1 MSQPVR
7 SSTARSILYRNGV
20 IHSSADPFAEAIL
33 VDDGVV
39 AWIGADDTAAGLAAR
54 ADRVIDLDGALVT
67 PGFVDAH
74 AHVLETGLSGDAVDL
89 TPAGGVHSLADALAA
104 LHAGARRLAAADPSG
119 QQVLLAFGWDEQAW
133 PERRTFTRQEL
144 DDACGGR
151 PVYAARVDVHSA
163 VVSTAMAARA
173 GIDHDPAWT
182 GTGLSGSGWSDAPAD
197 TGLVTA
203 DLHHTVRDVAHT
215 LSPERRTRLYRE
227 TLAAWAARGIVSVH
241 EMSGE
246 HLDTRAGLAE
256 LHAMTAGS
264 TTPEAL
270 SDDGVPALPHLA
282 AYRGELCRTTDDA
295 QALFAELPFLTGI
308 GGDLNV
314 DGSIGSRTAALRSP
328 YADLPVDPS
337 SGSFT
342 GALTNPDGTPW
353 TGNLYLS
360 AEQIAHHLAAVQGAR
375 GQGAGLQAA
384 FHVIGDRAMDTMM
397 LGLQIAAQLTGESAV
412 RAGHHRIEH
421 ALFVDATTLA
431 ALLVQG
437 VGLSVQP
444 AFDTA
449 FGGSDGVYATRLGAM
464 RAGSLMP
471 FADLAQA
478 GVPLAFGSDT
488 PVTPVDPWQGVRAAT
503 SHEDPDQRI
512 SAGAAFRAHTR
523 GGWRLAG
530 LDHTGA
536 GQLRV
541 GAPAHLAVWRA
552 ERLGVQAAPGRLS
565 SWSEEARA
573 GTPLLPDLSPDAVEP
588 ECLHTL
594 RDGVVLHDTF

>member
-1 MSQPVR
+1 VSQPV
-7 SSTARSILYRNGV
+7 RSILYRNGV
-20 IHSSADPFAEAIL
+20 IHSAADPFAEAIL

-39 AWIGADDTAAGLAAR
+39 AWLGADDTAAGLAAR

-74 AHVLETGLSGDAVDL
+74 AHVLETGLASDSVDL
-89 TPAGGVHSLADALAA
+89 TPAGGVHSLADALEA
-104 LHAGARRLAAADPSG
+104 LHDGARRLAAADPSRE
-119 QQVLLAFGWDEQAW
+119 QVLLAFGWDDQAW
-133 PERRTFTRQEL
+133 PEQRTFTRQEL

-163 VVSTAMAARA
+163 VISSSMAARA
-173 GIDHDPAWT
+173 GIEHDPAWT
-182 GTGLSGSGWSDAPAD
+182 GLGMAGSGWSDAPAD

-203 DLHHTVRDVAHT
+203 DLHHTVRAAAHA

-227 TLAAWAARGIVSVH
+227 TLAAWAARGVVSVH
-241 EMSGE
+241 EMSGA
-246 HLDTRAGLAE
+246 HLDTRAGLTE
-256 LHAMTAGS
+256 LYAMAAGS
-264 TTPEAL
+264 VTPEAR
-270 SDDGVPALPHLA
+270 DAGAPALPHLA
-282 AYRGELCRTTDDA
+282 AYRGELCQTPDDA
-295 QALFAELPFLTGI
+295 RALLAELPFLTGI

-314 DGSIGSRTAALRSP
+314 DGSIGSRTAALRAP
-328 YADLPVDPS
+328 YSDLPVDPYS
-337 SGSFT
+337 ASFS
-342 GALTNPDGTPW
+342 GALTNADGTPW

-360 AEQIAHHLAAVQGAR
+360 AEQIGHHLAAVQSAR
-375 GQGAGLQAA
+375 GDGVGLQAA
-384 FHVIGDRAMDTMM
+384 FHVIGDRAMDTMV
-397 LGLQIAAQLTGESAV
+397 LGLQVAAQLTGESAV

-421 ALFVDATTLA
+421 GLFVDAATLA
-431 ALLVQG
+431 ALLTHG

-444 AFDTA
+444 AFEAA
-449 FGGSDGVYATRLGAM
+449 FGGSEGVYATRLGAL

-503 SHEDPDQRI
+503 SHDDPDQRI

-588 ECLHTL
+588 ECLHTM
-594 RDGVVLHDTF
+594 RDGVILHDTF

>member
-1 MSQPVR
+1 M
-7 SSTARSILYRNGV
+7 
-20 IHSSADPFAEAIL
+20 
-33 VDDGVV
+33 
-39 AWIGADDTAAGLAAR
+39 
-54 ADRVIDLDGALVT
+54 
-67 PGFVDAH
+67 
-74 AHVLETGLSGDAVDL
+74 AV
-89 TPAGGVHSLADALAA
+89 
-104 LHAGARRLAAADPSG
+104 
-119 QQVLLAFGWDEQAW
+119 
-133 PERRTFTRQEL
+133 
-144 DDACGGR
+144 
-151 PVYAARVDVHSA
+151 
-163 VVSTAMAARA
+163 RA
-173 GIDHDPAWT
+173 GIEHDPAWT
-182 GTGLSGSGWSDAPAD
+182 GMGVAGSGWSDAPAD

-203 DLHHTVRDVAHT
+203 ALHHTVRAVAHA

-227 TLAAWAARGIVSVH
+227 TLAAWAARGVVSVH

-256 LHAMTAGS
+256 LYAMTADS
-264 TTPEAL
+264 MSPEAR
-270 SDDGVPALPHLA
+270 SDADRSAAAGALPHLV
-282 AYRGELCRTTDDA
+282 AYRGELCRTADDA
-295 QALFAELPFLTGI
+295 RELLAELPFLTGI

-328 YADLPVDPS
+328 YSDLPVDPY

-342 GALTNPDGTPW
+342 GALTNSDGSPW
-353 TGNLYLS
+353 TGNLYLTV
-360 AEQIAHHLAAVQGAR
+360 EQIAHHLAAVQNAR
-375 GQGAGLQAA
+375 GDGAGVQAA
-384 FHVIGDRAMDTMM
+384 FHVIGDRAMDTMV
-397 LGLQIAAQLTGESAV
+397 LGLQVAAQLTGESAV
-412 RAGHHRIEH
+412 RSGHHRIEH
-421 ALFVDATTLA
+421 GLFVDAVTLA
-431 ALLVQG
+431 ALLTHG

-444 AFDTA
+444 AFEAT
-449 FGGSDGVYATRLGAM
+449 FGGSKGVYASRLGAM

-573 GTPLLPDLSPDAVEP
+573 GTPLLPDLSPEAVEP
-588 ECLHTL
+588 ECLHTM
-594 RDGVVLHDTF
+594 RDGVILHDTF

>member
-1 MSQPVR
+1 VSQPV
-7 SSTARSILYRNGV
+7 RSILYRNGV
-20 IHSSADPFAEAIL
+20 IHSAADPFAEAIL
-33 VDDGVV
+33 VDDGIV
-39 AWIGADDTAAGLAAR
+39 AWLGADDTAAGLAAR

-74 AHVLETGLSGDAVDL
+74 AHVLETGLSSDSVDL
-89 TPAGGVHSLADALAA
+89 TPAGGVRSHADALAA
-104 LHAGARRLAAADPSG
+104 LHVGARRLAAADPSG
-119 QQVLLAFGWDEQAW
+119 DQVLLAFGWDEQAW
-133 PERRTFTRQEL
+133 PEQRAFTKQEL

-163 VVSTAMAARA
+163 VVSTSMAARA
-173 GIDHDPAWT
+173 GIEHHPAWT

-203 DLHHTVRDVAHT
+203 DLHHIVRDVAHE
-215 LSPERRTRLYRE
+215 LPPERRTRLYRE

-256 LHAMTAGS
+256 LYAMTTDSVAAARS
-264 TTPEAL
+264 EP
-270 SDDGVPALPHLA
+270 GVPALPHLV
-282 AYRGELCRTTDDA
+282 AYRGELCRTADDA
-295 QALFAELPFLTGI
+295 GALLAELPFLTGI

-314 DGSIGSRTAALRSP
+314 DGSIGSRTAALRNP
-328 YADLPVDPS
+328 YSDLPVDPS

-342 GALTNPDGTPW
+342 GALTNADGTPW
-353 TGNLYLS
+353 TGNLYLT
-360 AEQIAHHLAAVQGAR
+360 AEQIAHHVAAVQGA
-375 GQGAGLQAA
+375 GVHAA
-384 FHVIGDRAMDTMM
+384 FHVIGDRAMDEMV
-397 LGLQIAAQLTGESAV
+397 LGLQAAAQLAGESAV
-412 RAGHHRIEH
+412 RAAHHRIEH

-444 AFDTA
+444 AFDSA
-449 FGGSDGVYATRLGAM
+449 FGGSKGVYSTRLGAM

-552 ERLGVQAAPGRLS
+552 EHLGVQAAPGRLS

-594 RDGVVLHDTF
+594 RDGVILHDTF

>member
-1 MSQPVR
+1 MSQPV
-7 SSTARSILYRNGV
+7 RSILYRNGV
-20 IHSSADPFAEAIL
+20 VHSAADPFAEAIL

-39 AWIGADDTAAGLAAR
+39 AWLGADDTAAGLAAR

-74 AHVLETGLSGDAVDL
+74 AHVLETGLSTDSVDL

-104 LHAGARRLAAADPSG
+104 LHDGARRLEAADPTG
-119 QQVLLAFGWDEQAW
+119 DQVLLAFGWDEQAW
-133 PERRTFTRQEL
+133 PEQRPFTRQEL

-163 VVSTAMAARA
+163 VISTTMAARA
-173 GIDHDPAWT
+173 GIEHDPTWT
-182 GTGLSGSGWSDAPAD
+182 GMGLAGSGWSDAPAES
-197 TGLVTA
+197 GLVTA
-203 DLHHTVRDVAHT
+203 DLHHTVRAVAHA

-227 TLAAWAARGIVSVH
+227 TLAAWAARGVVSVH
-241 EMSGE
+241 EMSGV
-246 HLDTRAGLAE
+246 HLDTRDGLAE
-256 LHAMTAGS
+256 LYALTTDSM
-264 TTPEAL
+264 TPEARA
-270 SDDGVPALPHLA
+270 DDATPALPHLA
-282 AYRGELCRTTDDA
+282 AYRGELCRTADDA
-295 QALFAELPFLTGI
+295 RALLAELPFLTGI

-328 YADLPVDPS
+328 YSDLPADPY
-337 SGSFT
+337 SGSYT
-342 GALTNPDGTPW
+342 GALTNADGTPW
-353 TGNLYLS
+353 SGNLYLTV
-360 AEQIAHHLAAVQGAR
+360 EQIAHHLAAVQDAR
-375 GQGAGLQAA
+375 GDGAGVQGA
-384 FHVIGDRAMDTMM
+384 FHVIGDRAMDTMV
-397 LGLQIAAQLTGESAV
+397 LGLQVAAQLTGESAV

-421 ALFVDATTLA
+421 GLFVDAATLA
-431 ALLVQG
+431 ALLTHG

-444 AFDTA
+444 AFEAA
-449 FGGSDGVYATRLGAM
+449 FGGSKGVYASRLGAM

-503 SHEDPDQRI
+503 RHEDPDQRI

>member
-1 MSQPVR
+1 MSQPV
-7 SSTARSILYRNGV
+7 RSILYRNGV
-20 IHSSADPFAEAIL
+20 IHSAADPFAEAIL

-39 AWIGADDTAAGLAAR
+39 AWLGADDTAAGLAAR

-74 AHVLETGLSGDAVDL
+74 AHVLETGLSSDSVDL

-104 LHAGARRLAAADPSG
+104 LHDGARRLAATDPSG
-119 QQVLLAFGWDEQAW
+119 DEALLAFGWDEQAW
-133 PERRTFTRQEL
+133 PEQRAFTRAEL
-144 DDACGGR
+144 DDACDGR

-163 VVSTAMAARA
+163 VVSTSMAARA
-173 GIDHDPAWT
+173 GIEHDPAWT
-182 GTGLSGSGWSDAPAD
+182 GMGLSGSGWSDAPAD

-203 DLHHTVRDVAHT
+203 DLHHTVRHVAHA

-256 LHAMTAGS
+256 LHAMTTHS
-264 TTPEAL
+264 VTPEAQA
-270 SDDGVPALPHLA
+270 DPGVAALPHLV
-282 AYRGELCRTTDDA
+282 AYRGELCRTPDDA
-295 QALFAELPFLTGI
+295 RALLAELPFLTGI

-328 YADLPVDPS
+328 YSDLPVDPS

-342 GALTNPDGTPW
+342 GALTNADGTPW
-353 TGNLYLS
+353 TGNLYLT
-360 AEQIAHHLAAVQGAR
+360 ADQIAHHLAAVQNAR
-375 GQGAGLQAA
+375 GDGAGVQAA
-384 FHVIGDRAMDTMM
+384 FHVIGDRAMDEMV
-397 LGLQIAAQLTGESAV
+397 LGLQVAAQLTGESAV
-412 RAGHHRIEH
+412 RAAHHRIEH
-421 ALFVDATTLA
+421 GLFVDATTLA

-444 AFDTA
+444 AFDSA
-449 FGGSDGVYATRLGAM
+449 FGGSKGMYAARLGAS

-503 SHEDPDQRI
+503 GHEDPDQRI

-541 GAPAHLAVWRA
+541 GSPAHLAVWRA

-594 RDGVVLHDTF
+594 RDGVILHDTF

>member
-1 MSQPVR
+1 MTQPV
-7 SSTARSILYRNGV
+7 RSILYRNGV
-20 IHSSADPFAEAIL
+20 VHSAADPFAEAIL

-39 AWIGADDTAAGLAAR
+39 AWLGADDTAAGLAAR

-74 AHVLETGLSGDAVDL
+74 AHVLETGLAADGVDL
-89 TPAGGVHSLADALAA
+89 SLAGGVRSLGEALAV
-104 LHAGARRLAAADPSG
+104 LHGRSRRLEASDPSG
-119 QQVLLAFGWDEQAW
+119 EQVLLAFGWDEQAW
-133 PERRTFTRQEL
+133 PERRAFTRSEL
-144 DDACGGR
+144 DAACGGR
-151 PVYAARVDVHSA
+151 AVYAARVDVHSA

-173 GIDHDPAWT
+173 GIEHDPAWT
-182 GTGLSGSGWSDAPAD
+182 GTGMSGSGWSDAPAD

-203 DLHHTVRDVAHT
+203 DLHHTVRAVAHT
-215 LSPERRTRLYRE
+215 LTAAHRTRLYRE

-256 LHAMTAGS
+256 LHALTSDAAVA
-264 TTPEAL
+264 EART
-270 SDDGVPALPHLA
+270 DPGATALPHLA
-282 AYRGELCRTTDDA
+282 AYRGELCRTADDA
-295 QALFAELPFLTGI
+295 RALLAELPFLTGI

-328 YADLPVDPS
+328 YSDLPADPAS
-337 SGSFT
+337 ASFS

-353 TGNLYLS
+353 TGNLYLN
-360 AEQIAHHLAAVQGAR
+360 ADQIAHHLAAVQEVGV
-375 GQGAGLQAA
+375 QGA
-384 FHVIGDRAMDTMM
+384 FHVIGDRAMDETV
-397 LGLQIAAQLTGESAV
+397 LGLQVAAQITGESAV
-412 RAGHHRIEH
+412 RSGHHRIEH
-421 ALFVDATTLA
+421 ALFVDAATLA

-444 AFDTA
+444 AFDSA
-449 FGGSDGVYATRLGAM
+449 FGGSKGVYATRLGAA
-464 RAGSLMP
+464 RAGALMP

-503 SHEDPDQRI
+503 GHEDPEQRI

-552 ERLGVQAAPGRLS
+552 EHLGVQAAPGRLS

-573 GTPLLPDLSPDAVEP
+573 GTPLLPDLSADAPEP

>member
-1 MSQPVR
+1 VSQPVR
-7 SSTARSILYRNGV
+7 SVLYRNGV
-20 IHSSADPFAEAIL
+20 IHSAADPFAEAIL

-39 AWIGADDTAAGLAAR
+39 AWLGADDTAAGLAAR

-67 PGFVDAH
+67 PGFVDSH
-74 AHVLETGLSGDAVDL
+74 AHVLETGLSTDSVDL

-104 LHAGARRLAAADPSG
+104 LHGGARRLAATDPSG
-119 QQVLLAFGWDEQAW
+119 DEVLLAFGWDEQAW
-133 PERRTFTRQEL
+133 PEQRAFTRAEL

-163 VVSTAMAARA
+163 VVSTSMAVRA
-173 GIDHDPAWT
+173 GIEHDPAWT
-182 GTGLSGSGWSDAPAD
+182 GMGLSGSGWSDAPAD

-203 DLHHTVRDVAHT
+203 DLHHTVRDVAHA

-256 LHAMTAGS
+256 LYAMTARSAG
-264 TTPEAL
+264 ADAR
-270 SDDGVPALPHLA
+270 SDARSDGEVPALPHLV
-282 AYRGELCRTTDDA
+282 AYRGELCRTVDDA
-295 QALFAELPFLTGI
+295 RALLAELPFLTGI

-328 YADLPVDPS
+328 YSDLPVDPS

-342 GALTNPDGTPW
+342 GALTNADGTPW
-353 TGNLYLS
+353 TGNLYLT
-360 AEQIAHHLAAVQGAR
+360 AEQIAHHLAAVQNAR
-375 GQGAGLQAA
+375 GDGAGVQAA
-384 FHVIGDRAMDTMM
+384 FHVIGDRAMDEMV
-397 LGLQIAAQLTGESAV
+397 LGLQVAAQLTGESAV

-421 ALFVDATTLA
+421 GLFVDAVTLA
-431 ALLVQG
+431 ALLVRG

-444 AFDTA
+444 AFDSA
-449 FGGSDGVYATRLGAM
+449 FGGSKGVYASRLGAS

-503 SHEDPDQRI
+503 GHADPDQRI

-541 GAPAHLAVWRA
+541 GSPAHLAVWRA

-588 ECLHTL
+588 ECLHTM
-594 RDGVVLHDTF
+594 RDGVILHDTF

>member
-1 MSQPVR
+1 VSQPV
-7 SSTARSILYRNGV
+7 RSILYRNGV
-20 IHSSADPFAEAIL
+20 IHSAADPFAEAIL

-39 AWIGADDTAAGLAAR
+39 AWLGADDTAAGLAAR

-74 AHVLETGLSGDAVDL
+74 AHVLETGLASDSVDL
-89 TPAGGVHSLADALAA
+89 TPAGGVHSLADALEA
-104 LHAGARRLAAADPSG
+104 LHDGARRLAAADPSG
-119 QQVLLAFGWDEQAW
+119 EQVLLAFGWDDQAW
-133 PERRTFTRQEL
+133 PEQRTFTRQEL

-163 VVSTAMAARA
+163 VISSSMAARA
-173 GIDHDPAWT
+173 GIEHDPAWT
-182 GTGLSGSGWSDAPAD
+182 GLGMAGSGWSDAPAD

-203 DLHHTVRDVAHT
+203 DLHHTVRAAAHA
-215 LSPERRTRLYRE
+215 LPPERRTRLYRE
-227 TLAAWAARGIVSVH
+227 TLAAWAARGVVSVH
-241 EMSGE
+241 EMSGA
-246 HLDTRAGLAE
+246 HLDTRAGLTE
-256 LHAMTAGS
+256 LYAMAAGS
-264 TTPEAL
+264 VTPEAR
-270 SDDGVPALPHLA
+270 DAGAPALPHLA
-282 AYRGELCRTTDDA
+282 AYRGELCQTPDDA
-295 QALFAELPFLTGI
+295 RALLAELPFLTGI

-314 DGSIGSRTAALRSP
+314 DGSIGSRTAALRAP
-328 YADLPVDPS
+328 YSDLPVDPYS
-337 SGSFT
+337 ASFS
-342 GALTNPDGTPW
+342 GALTNADGTPW

-360 AEQIAHHLAAVQGAR
+360 AEQIGHHLAAVQSAR
-375 GQGAGLQAA
+375 GDGVGLQAA
-384 FHVIGDRAMDTMM
+384 FHVIGDRAMDTMV
-397 LGLQIAAQLTGESAV
+397 LGLQVAAQLTGESAV

-421 ALFVDATTLA
+421 GLFVDAATLA
-431 ALLVQG
+431 ALLTHG

-444 AFDTA
+444 AFEAA
-449 FGGSDGVYATRLGAM
+449 FGGSEGVYATRLGAL

-503 SHEDPDQRI
+503 SHADPDQRI

-573 GTPLLPDLSPDAVEP
+573 GTPLLPDLSPNAVEP
-588 ECLHTL
+588 ECLHTM
-594 RDGVVLHDTF
+594 RDGVILHDTF

>member
-1 MSQPVR
+1 MSQPV
-7 SSTARSILYRNGV
+7 RSILYRNGV
-20 IHSSADPFAEAIL
+20 IHSAADPFAEAIL

-39 AWIGADDTAAGLAAR
+39 AWLGADDTAAGLAAR

-74 AHVLETGLSGDAVDL
+74 AHVLETGLSSDAVDL
-89 TPAGGVHSLADALAA
+89 TAAGGVHSLADALAA
-104 LHAGARRLAAADPSG
+104 LHDGARRLEAADPSSD
-119 QQVLLAFGWDEQAW
+119 QVLLAFGWDEQTW
-133 PERRTFTRQEL
+133 PEQRTFTRQEL

-163 VVSTAMAARA
+163 VVSTSMAARA
-173 GIDHDPAWT
+173 GIERDPAWT
-182 GTGLSGSGWSDAPAD
+182 GTGTTGWSDAPAD

-203 DLHHTVRDVAHT
+203 DLHHTVRDVAHA
-215 LSPERRTRLYRE
+215 LSPERRTRLYRD
-227 TLAAWAARGIVSVH
+227 TLAAWAARGVVSVH

-256 LHAMTAGS
+256 LHAMTAHPM
-264 TTPEAL
+264 TTEART
-270 SDDGVPALPHLA
+270 DPGMPALPHLA
-282 AYRGELCRTTDDA
+282 AYRGELCQTADEAR
-295 QALFAELPFLTGI
+295 ALLAELPFLTGI

-328 YADLPVDPS
+328 YADLPVDPYS
-337 SGSFT
+337 DSFT
-342 GALTNPDGTPW
+342 GALNHADGTPW

-360 AEQIAHHLAAVQGAR
+360 ADQIAHHLASVQA
-375 GQGAGLQAA
+375 AGLQAA
-384 FHVIGDRAMDTMM
+384 FHVIGDRAMDTMV
-397 LGLQIAAQLTGESAV
+397 LGLQIAAQHSGDSAV
-412 RAGHHRIEH
+412 RAAHHRIEH

-431 ALLVQG
+431 ALLAQG

-444 AFDTA
+444 AFDSA
-449 FGGSDGVYATRLGAM
+449 FGGSKGVYASRLGAM

-478 GVPLAFGSDT
+478 GVPLAFGSDA

-503 SHEDPDQRI
+503 SHEDPEQRI
-512 SAGAAFRAHTR
+512 SAGAAFRAHIR

-588 ECLHTL
+588 ECLHTM
-594 RDGVVLHDTF
+594 RDGVILHDTF

>member
-1 MSQPVR
+1 VSQPV
-7 SSTARSILYRNGV
+7 RSILYRNGV
-20 IHSSADPFAEAIL
+20 IHSAADPFAEAIL

-39 AWIGADDTAAGLAAR
+39 AWLGADDTAAGLAAR

-74 AHVLETGLSGDAVDL
+74 AHVLETGLSADSVDL

-104 LHAGARRLAAADPSG
+104 LHDGARRLEAADPSG
-119 QQVLLAFGWDEQAW
+119 EQVLLAFGWDEQAW
-133 PERRTFTRQEL
+133 PEQRSFTRQEL

-163 VVSTAMAARA
+163 VISSAMAARA
-173 GIDHDPAWT
+173 GIEHDPAWT
-182 GTGLSGSGWSDAPAD
+182 RMGVAGSGWSDVPAE
-197 TGLVTA
+197 TGQVTA
-203 DLHHTVRDVAHT
+203 DLHHTVRDVAHA
-215 LSPERRTRLYRE
+215 LSPERRTRLYRD
-227 TLAAWAARGIVSVH
+227 TLAAWAARGVVSVH

-256 LHAMTAGS
+256 LYAMTAGS
-264 TTPEAL
+264 VTPEARA
-270 SDDGVPALPHLA
+270 DDTVLALPHLA
-282 AYRGELCRTTDDA
+282 AYRGELCRTTEDA
-295 QALFAELPFLTGI
+295 DALLAELPFLTGI

-328 YADLPVDPS
+328 YSDLPLDPY

-342 GALTNPDGTPW
+342 GALTNSDGTPW
-353 TGNLYLS
+353 TGNLYLTV
-360 AEQIAHHLAAVQGAR
+360 EQIAQHLAAVQNAR
-375 GQGAGLQAA
+375 GERPGVQAA
-384 FHVIGDRAMDTMM
+384 FHVIGDRAMDTMV
-397 LGLQIAAQLTGESAV
+397 LGLQVAAQLTSESAV

-421 ALFVDATTLA
+421 GLFVDAATLG
-431 ALLVQG
+431 ALLTHG

-444 AFDTA
+444 AFESA
-449 FGGSDGVYATRLGAM
+449 FGGSKGMYAARLGAM

-471 FADLAQA
+471 FADLAGA

-488 PVTPVDPWQGVRAAT
+488 PVTPVDPWQGVRAAV

-552 ERLGVQAAPGRLS
+552 ERLGVQAAAGRLS

-573 GTPLLPDLSPDAVEP
+573 GTPLLPDLSPEAVEP
-588 ECLHTL
+588 ECLHTM
-594 RDGVVLHDTF
+594 RDGVILHDTF

>member
-1 MSQPVR
+1 MSQR
-7 SSTARSILYRNGV
+7 ARSILYRNGV
-20 IHSSADPFAEAIL
+20 VHSGADPFAEAIL

-54 ADRVIDLDGALVT
+54 ADRVIDLDGGLVA

-74 AHVLETGLSGDAVDL
+74 AHVLESGLSGDSVDL

-104 LHAGARRLAAADPSG
+104 LHERAVRMAASDPSG
-119 QQVLLAFGWDEQAW
+119 GQVLLAFGWDEQAW
-133 PERRTFTRQEL
+133 PEQRTFTRGEL

-151 PVYAARVDVHSA
+151 PVYAARIDVHSA
-163 VVSTAMAARA
+163 VVSGAMAARA
-173 GIDHDPAWT
+173 GIENDPAWT
-182 GTGLSGSGWSDAPAD
+182 GTGMSGSGWSDAPAD
-197 TGLVTA
+197 TGIVTA

-215 LSPERRTRLYRE
+215 LSPERRTRIYRE
-227 TLAAWAARGIVSVH
+227 TLAGWAARGIVSVH

-256 LHAMTAGS
+256 LYAMAAGS
-264 TTPEAL
+264 VTAEGLA
-270 SDDGVPALPHLA
+270 DGGTALPHVA
-282 AYRGELCRTTDDA
+282 AYRGELCVTSDDA
-295 QALFAELPFLTGI
+295 TALLAELPFLTGI

-328 YADLPVDPS
+328 YADLPADPAA
-337 SGSFT
+337 GSFT
-342 GALTNPDGTPW
+342 GALTNADGSPW

-360 AEQIAHHLAAVQGAR
+360 AEQVAQHLAAVTGS
-375 GQGAGLQAA
+375 GLQAA
-384 FHVIGDRAMDTMM
+384 FHAIGDRAMDTVV
-397 LGLQIAAQLTGESAV
+397 GALQIAAQIVGEGPL
-412 RAGHHRIEH
+412 RAGHHRVEH
-421 ALFVDATTLA
+421 GLFVDAASLA
-431 ALLVQG
+431 ALLVHG
-437 VGLSVQP
+437 VSLSMQP
-444 AFDTA
+444 AFASA
-449 FGGSDGVYATRLGAM
+449 FGGSDGVYTTRLGAM
-464 RAGSLMP
+464 RSGSLMP

-488 PVTPVDPWQGVRAAT
+488 PVTPVAPWQAVRAAAG
-503 SHEDPDQRI
+503 HEDPDQRI

-523 GGWRLAG
+523 GGWRAAG

>member
-1 MSQPVR
+1 MSQPV
-7 SSTARSILYRNGV
+7 RSILYRNGV
-20 IHSSADPFAEAIL
+20 IHSAADPFAEAIL

-39 AWIGADDTAAGLAAR
+39 AWLGADDTAAGLAAR

-74 AHVLETGLSGDAVDL
+74 AHVLESGLSNDSVDL

-104 LHAGARRLAAADPSG
+104 LHTGARRLAAADAQG
-119 QQVLLAFGWDEQAW
+119 DQVLLAFGWDEQAW
-133 PERRTFTRQEL
+133 PEQRAFTRQEL

-151 PVYAARVDVHSA
+151 PVYAARIDVHSA
-163 VVSTAMAARA
+163 VISTALAVRA
-173 GIDHDPAWT
+173 GIERDPAWT
-182 GTGLSGSGWSDAPAD
+182 GTRLSGSGWSDAPAD

-203 DLHHTVRDVAHT
+203 GLHHIVRDVAHA
-215 LSPERRTRLYRE
+215 LSPERRTRIYRE

-241 EMSGE
+241 EMNGQ

-256 LHAMTAGS
+256 LYAMTAGPL
-264 TTPEAL
+264 TPEAG
-270 SDDGVPALPHLA
+270 SDPGAPALPHLV
-282 AYRGELCRTTDDA
+282 AYRGELCQTPDEAR
-295 QALFAELPFLTGI
+295 ALLAELPFLTGI

-328 YADLPVDPS
+328 YSDLPLDPS
-337 SGSFT
+337 SGHFT
-342 GALTNPDGTPW
+342 GALTNADGTPW

-360 AEQIAHHLAAVQGAR
+360 AEQIANHLTAVQE
-375 GQGAGLQAA
+375 AGTRSA
-384 FHVIGDRAMDTMM
+384 FHVIGDRAMDTLV
-397 LGLQIAAQLTGESAV
+397 LGLHLAAQMSGQSAL
-412 RAGHHRIEH
+412 RAAHHRVEH
-421 ALFVDATTLA
+421 GLFVDANTLA
-431 ALLVQG
+431 ALLLHG
-437 VGLSVQP
+437 VGLSMQP
-444 AFDTA
+444 AFESA
-449 FGGSDGVYATRLGAM
+449 FGGSKGVYATRLGPS

-488 PVTPVDPWQGVRAAT
+488 PVTAVDPWQGVRAAT

-536 GQLRV
+536 GQLSV

-552 ERLGVQAAPGRLS
+552 EHLGVQAAPGRLS

-588 ECLHTL
+588 ECLHTM
-594 RDGVVLHDTF
+594 RDGVILHDTF

>member
-1 MSQPVR
+1 MSQPV
-7 SSTARSILYRNGV
+7 RSILYRNGV
-20 IHSSADPFAEAIL
+20 IHSAADPFAEAIL

-39 AWIGADDTAAGLAAR
+39 AWLGADDTAAGLAAR

-74 AHVLETGLSGDAVDL
+74 VHVLESGLSTDSVDL
-89 TPAGGVHSLADALAA
+89 TPAGGVHSLADALTA
-104 LHAGARRLAAADPSG
+104 LHEGARRLAATDPSG
-119 QQVLLAFGWDEQAW
+119 HEVLLAFGWDEQAW
-133 PERRTFTRQEL
+133 PEQRAFTRTEL
-144 DDACGGR
+144 DDACEGR
-151 PVYAARVDVHSA
+151 PVYAARIDVHSA
-163 VVSTAMAARA
+163 VVSTSMAARA
-173 GIDHDPAWT
+173 GIQHDPAWT
-182 GTGLSGSGWSDAPAD
+182 GMGLSGSGWSDAPAD

-203 DLHHTVRDVAHT
+203 ELHHTVRDVAHA

-227 TLAAWAARGIVSVH
+227 TLAAWAAHGIVSVH
-241 EMSGE
+241 EMSGP

-256 LHAMTAGS
+256 LHAMATQSVTAQAQAD
-264 TTPEAL
+264 P
-270 SDDGVPALPHLA
+270 DVPALPHLV
-282 AYRGELCRTTDDA
+282 AYRGELCRTVDDA
-295 QALFAELPFLTGI
+295 RALLAELPFLTGI

-314 DGSIGSRTAALRSP
+314 DGSIGSRTAALRGP
-328 YADLPVDPS
+328 YSDLPVDPS
-337 SGSFT
+337 SGSFS
-342 GALTNPDGTPW
+342 GALTNADGTPW
-353 TGNLYLS
+353 TGNLYLT
-360 AEQIAHHLAAVQGAR
+360 ADQIAHHLAAVQSSGV
-375 GQGAGLQAA
+375 QGA
-384 FHVIGDRAMDTMM
+384 FHVIGDRAMDEMV
-397 LGLQIAAQLTGESAV
+397 LGLQVAAQLTGESAV

-421 ALFVDATTLA
+421 GLFVDAATLA

-449 FGGSDGVYATRLGAM
+449 FGGSKGVYASRLGAM

-503 SHEDPDQRI
+503 GHEDPDQRI

-573 GTPLLPDLSPDAVEP
+573 GTPLLPDLSPDAAEP
-588 ECLHTL
+588 ECLHTA
-594 RDGVVLHDTF
+594 RDGVILHDTF

>member
-1 MSQPVR
+1 MSQP
-7 SSTARSILYRNGV
+7 ARSILYRNGV
-20 IHSSADPFAEAIL
+20 IHSSTDPFAEAIL

-39 AWIGADDTAAGLAAR
+39 AWLGANDTAAGLAAR

-74 AHVLETGLSGDAVDL
+74 AHVLETGLASDAVDL
-89 TPAGGVHSLADALAA
+89 TPAGGVHTLADALAA
-104 LHAGARRLAAADPSG
+104 LHEGARRLAAADPSG
-119 QQVLLAFGWDEQAW
+119 DQVLLAFGWDEQAW
-133 PERRTFTRQEL
+133 PEQRTFTRQEL

-163 VVSTAMAARA
+163 VVSSTMAARA
-173 GIDHDPAWT
+173 GIERDPAWT
-182 GTGLSGSGWSDAPAD
+182 GMGMSGSGWSDAPVD

-203 DLHHTVRDVAHT
+203 DLHHTVRAVAHT

-227 TLAAWAARGIVSVH
+227 TLAAWATRGIVSVH
-241 EMSGE
+241 EMSGA

-256 LHAMTAGS
+256 LYAMTTGPVSTGS
-264 TTPEAL
+264 TSAQYVP
-270 SDDGVPALPHLA
+270 DPDVPALPHLV

-295 QALFAELPFLTGI
+295 RALLAELPFLTGI

-328 YADLPVDPS
+328 YSDLPLDPS
-337 SGSFT
+337 SASFS
-342 GALTNPDGTPW
+342 GALTHADGSPW
-353 TGNLYLS
+353 TGNLYLT
-360 AEQIAHHLAAVQGAR
+360 AEQIAHHLAAVQGV
-375 GQGAGLQAA
+375 GMQGA
-384 FHVIGDRAMDTMM
+384 FHVIGDRAMDTMV
-397 LGLQIAAQLTGESAV
+397 LGLQIAAQLTGDSAV
-412 RAGHHRIEH
+412 RAAHHRIEH
-421 ALFVDATTLA
+421 GLFVDATTLA
-431 ALLVQG
+431 ALLTQG

-444 AFDTA
+444 AFDSS
-449 FGGSDGVYATRLGAM
+449 FGGSKGVYATRLGPL

-573 GTPLLPDLSPDAVEP
+573 GTPLLPDLAPDAAQP
-588 ECLHTL
+588 ECLHTM
-594 RDGVVLHDTF
+594 RDGVILHDTF